1 VAARLA
7 YDPKITTVA
16 IIDGGE
22 RHLFNQPL
30 LSGLPTCQVRISAIS
45 PFGLPP
51 LRPRQAHG
59 GISAILQFDFS
70 HRDSAF
76 MMGNHRAHKIG
87 VGITRE
93 GYVHIAMH
101 LGICG
106 PVGVAG
112 GSFSEPDTAPVD
124 PCWVCCAFAESGVKT
139 AVIASIS
146 ANGLLLPIITI
157 LLQ

>member
-1 VAARLA
+1 MI
-7 YDPKITTVA
+7 PKSRPSPSLTAVSATFSISRYFRGCRRA
-16 IIDGGE
+16 
-22 RHLFNQPL
+22 
-30 LSGLPTCQVRISAIS
+30 SQVRISAIS
-45 PFGLPP
+45 RLGCHHCG
-51 LRPRQAHG
+51 REAAHG

-106 PVGVAG
+106 PVGPRS

>member
-30 LSGLPTCQVRISAIS
+30 LSGLPTCK
-45 PFGLPP
+45 PGPHFGDLAP
-51 LRPRQAHG
+51 LGCHHCGREAAHG

-93 GYVHIAMH
+93 GYIHIAMH

-106 PVGVAG
+106 PVG
-112 GSFSEPDTAPVD
+112 PR
-124 PCWVCCAFAESGVKT
+124 SGRLV
-139 AVIASIS
+139 
-146 ANGLLLPIITI
+146 
-157 LLQ
+157 

>member
-1 VAARLA
+1 MAVEAAPERDEPAWAPPRPGPDEGRDVAARLA

-30 LSGLPTCQVRISAIS
+30 LSGLPTCKPGAH
-45 PFGLPP
+45 FGDLAP
-51 LRPRQAHG
+51 LGCHHCGREAAHG

-93 GYVHIAMH
+93 R
-101 LGICG
+101 
-106 PVGVAG
+106 
-112 GSFSEPDTAPVD
+112 SEEHTS
-124 PCWVCCAFAESGVKT
+124 ELQSLMRSSY
-139 AVIASIS
+139 AVFC
-146 ANGLLLPIITI
+146 LKKK
-157 LLQ
+157 